1 MAGSCGEAFCRWG
14 GGDSLWGAAS
24 RLLGGWEAF
33 RGYASHKCRLIPPHQ
48 SLARQTA
55 CSFLSPEGKPSI
67 CCANM
72 ANMALHCGLPL
83 RSALIILS
91 CSAKRLSQKGFPS
104 GGSWRRRRLMR
115 GDQSPPAQCL
125 QTLAPPPT
133 KKARSR
139 TLQKIRASQSNQKT
153 SPKSTRAM
161 QSETT
166 LCHEKAGA
174 LGGSS
179 R

>member
-1 MAGSCGEAFCRWG
+1 MAGSCGEVFCRWG

-115 GDQSPPAQCL
+115 RDQSPPTIAQNATTSYVQL
-125 QTLAPPPT
+125 KRNDTWVVPYNRVTGARVRRYIRPHPT
-133 KKARSR
+133 H
-139 TLQKIRASQSNQKT
+139 KT
-153 SPKSTRAM
+153 SATSA
-161 QSETT
+161 
-166 LCHEKAGA
+166 LC
-174 LGGSS
+174 
-179 R
+179 